1 MREAV
6 IVSTARSPIGK
17 AYRGALNATL
27 SPTLAG
33 EVIRA
38 AVERAGIQPREVEDV
53 VLGSALQMGCQTMNI
68 GRLAALRAGDEAA
81 FLQLVD
87 RYHASLL
94 RLALMHVS
102 NRQVAEEVA
111 QETWL
116 AVLLGLK
123 QFEGRSALKTW
134 IVRILLNKAKTR
146 AQREGRSLP
155 FSSLPALDVESDEPS
170 VEPER
175 FHSPDHPQW
184 PSHWAAPPH
193 TWESVPEQRLLARET
208 RRRLREAIAAL
219 PAQQQEVILLRDIEG
234 WTAAE
239 VCNTLALSET
249 NQRVLL
255 HRARSKVRRALERYF
270 DEE

>member
-1 MREAV
+1 MRDD
-6 IVSTARSPIGK
+6 RSSDAQDTQPGQPS
-17 AYRGALNATL
+17 AAHALRPLAAAQGPAATVPSPDGEPGAAGDDAA
-27 SPTLAG
+27 LADT
-33 EVIRA
+33 R
-38 AVERAGIQPREVEDV
+38 
-53 VLGSALQMGCQTMNI
+53 L
-68 GRLAALRAGDEAA
+68 LAALRAGDEAA

-102 NRQVAEEVA
+102 NRQVAEEVV

-146 AQREGRSLP
+146 AQREGRSVP
-155 FSSLPALDVESDEPS
+155 FSSLPALDVEADEPS